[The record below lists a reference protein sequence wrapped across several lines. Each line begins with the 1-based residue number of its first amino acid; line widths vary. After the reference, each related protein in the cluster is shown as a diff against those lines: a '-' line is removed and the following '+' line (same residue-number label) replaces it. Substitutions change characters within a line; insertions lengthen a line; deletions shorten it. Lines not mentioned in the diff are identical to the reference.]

1 MKNRLFIVT
10 CLTVLLLVGGAV
22 GVYAYDQGRED
33 LISDGVRVGGV
44 DVGGMRADDAR
55 AVLERELG
63 KPLRRPLRVKHELG
77 NFRLTARAAKVRAD
91 LDAMVDEAVE
101 RSREGN
107 VVARSWE
114 GLSGAEGE
122 VVELQPRVRYS
133 KAAVERLVARVKKSI
148 DLPATDAEVAY
159 SGTGLSA
166 VASKDGRAVE
176 GGRLERSIAAELR
189 RVHGDRLVKPSLKTV
204 RPKVATSDLA
214 SKYPSFLTVSRD
226 TKELRFYQN
235 LELVKT
241 YPIAVG
247 RAGFETPAGLYNIQ
261 NKAVNAA
268 WSVPEWGGKLA
279 GQVIPGGSPQNPLKA
294 RWLGIYAGAGIHGTD
309 DIGSLGTAASHGCIR
324 MAIPQVIELYDM
336 VPVSTPIY
344 IA

>member
-10 CLTVLLLVGGAV
+10 CLTLLLLVGGAV

-44 DVGGMRADDAR
+44 DVGGMRAAEAR
-55 AVLERELG
+55 EVLESELG
-63 KPLRRPLRVKHELG
+63 RPLRRPLRVKHELG

-91 LDAMVDEAVE
+91 LDSMVEEAVE

-107 VVARSWE
+107 VMSRSWE
-114 GLSGAEGE
+114 GLTGDEGE
-122 VVELQPRVRYS
+122 VVELEPRVSYS
-133 KAAVERLVARVKKSI
+133 KAAVERLVGRVKKEI
-148 DLPATDAEVAY
+148 DRPATDAEVAY
-159 SGTGLSA
+159 SGTGLST
-166 VASKDGRAVE
+166 VASKDGRAVA
-176 GGRLERSIAAELR
+176 GGKLERAIATELT
-189 RVHGDRLVKPSLKTV
+189 RVHGDRVVKPSLRTV
-204 RPKVATSDLA
+204 RPKVATADVA
-214 SKYPSFLTVSRD
+214 SKYPTFLTVSRD
-226 TKELRFYQN
+226 SKELRFYRN

-241 YPIAVG
+241 YPVAIG
-247 RAGFETPAGLYNIQ
+247 RAGFETPAGLYDIE

-268 WSVPEWGGKLA
+268 WSVPEWGGDLA

-294 RWLGIYAGAGIHGTD
+294 RWLGVYAGAGIHGTD
-309 DIGSLGTAASHGCIR
+309 DVGSLGTAASHGCIR